1 MENNGELKDILARI
15 LPTIKLRKITIGAA
29 IIITIGVLASKLT
42 LYPEYIRDAFIILL
56 IWFASVYW
64 FEFLIR
70 KTKTASETSNLY
82 FGYQM
87 VEFFFITLIVYNN
100 GGVEWIGAI
109 FFIFIVVYGNIV
121 LSKFKGLIISTVGC
135 VFYTLLAVLE
145 YFSFIP
151 FRAAYPTGANF
162 YQDLNY
168 LLITIPFVWFTFY
181 FIGWAANL
189 FTDLLRKRTLELDKT
204 KIALEEAKTI
214 LEIKVKAR
222 TRELRELAEKREE
235 EIQERT
241 KELQD
246 RVKELERFQRLTV
259 GRELKMIELK
269 KKIKELEKKSKGRA

>member
-109 FFIFIVVYGNIV
+109 FFIFVIVYGNIV
-121 LSKFKGLIISTVGC
+121 LSKFKGLIISTTGC
-135 VFYTLLAVLE
+135 VFYTLLAILE
-145 YFSFIP
+145 YFGFIP

-246 RVKELERFQRLTV
+246 QVKELERFQRLTV

-269 KKIKELEKKSKGRA
+269 KKIRELEKKSKGRA